1 MFFFVADKCGEY
13 SLTTGYWDY
22 CLYKDSSKPDYL
34 AMGWEE
40 KTNEIMEK
48 VMAEPSPGTFPNVAC
63 KCFPNQS
70 DKIYQSSFSSFVP
83 LLIDYIDLFK

>member
-1 MFFFVADKCGEY
+1 MFFFEADKCGEY

-40 KTNEIMEK
+40 KTNEVMKK
-48 VMAEPSPGTFPNVAC
+48 VMAEPSPGNFPKLPC
-63 KCFPNQS
+63 KFFLNQS
-70 DKIYQSSFSSFVP
+70 DLIYLSYIYIKSSSNF
-83 LLIDYIDLFK
+83 IN

>member
-40 KTNEIMEK
+40 KTNEIMGK
-48 VMAEPSPGTFPNVAC
+48 VMAEPSSGNFPNVAC
-63 KCFPNQS
+63 KFFLNQS
-70 DKIYQSSFSSFVP
+70 DKIYWSSVYIV
-83 LLIDYIDLFK
+83 LIKIIFEY